1 MKLRGNCGSTGVGDV
16 RICSEDSKG
25 ELDDLLKLC
34 SEVKDRDGGDF
45 GHYSEGD
52 GVVDAGTGGLVQC
65 PLFGVDISN
74 FTQQKQMKFNFLN
87 VVLDF
92 GLLEF
97 YLKNLSASHFYYID
111 HGFGVR

>member
-1 MKLRGNCGSTGVGDV
+1 MKLRGNCGSTGFGDV

-74 FTQQKQMKFNFLN
+74 FTQQN
-87 VVLDF
+87 
-92 GLLEF
+92 
-97 YLKNLSASHFYYID
+97 
-111 HGFGVR
+111 R